1 LPQGTRLKPLAC
13 CALAAFALYRP
24 PVFTAQQGS
33 LKITVWDVG
42 QGLSVL
48 LQTASHNLLYDS
60 GTAHAA
66 HTANSQNGGAAGRA
80 NDSKTPAQKADGR

>member
-1 LPQGTRLKPLAC
+1 MRGKR
-13 CALAAFALYRP
+13 R
-24 PVFTAQQGS
+24 S
-33 LKITVWDVG
+33 I
-42 QGLSVL
+42 
-48 LQTASHNLLYDS
+48 